1 MIELEIIDESILT
14 LEIIDTIVIK
24 GCFIS
29 TDTVIVNNNKTLSLT
44 DISTL
49 QQIDSTNTITI
60 TIPLNST
67 VAFPIDTTI
76 GIIQWNTGSVVIEE
90 ALGITMVSI
99 NGLTS
104 WKISEK
110 YGIAVLR
117 KMATNTWLI
126 SGDIIST

>member
-99 NGLTS
+99 N
-104 WKISEK
+104 
-110 YGIAVLR
+110 
-117 KMATNTWLI
+117 
-126 SGDIIST
+126 